1 MQCFYLKVSYS
12 KSAELGKSIDYFSL
26 FQCTFYYI
34 YSDDLLLRNKCKRV
48 RIFSGLIW
56 IFLMNWIGM
65 HSNINTR
72 TLYIYRSLNSVDA
85 LSLLL
90 LLLLVVTIAA
100 AFERLHQH
108 CFNSNFESMAQKQ
121 IVQFRKKLTN
131 YLCSFS
137 VAFSWL
143 QLIRFVAYCRRI
155 ISLFIFHSVK
165 CLDFNAV
172 CSCCNFYSFFF
183 AFVIVRGHRFH

>member
-1 MQCFYLKVSYS
+1 M
-12 KSAELGKSIDYFSL
+12 
-26 FQCTFYYI
+26 
-34 YSDDLLLRNKCKRV
+34 
-48 RIFSGLIW
+48 
-56 IFLMNWIGM
+56 
-65 HSNINTR
+65 
-72 TLYIYRSLNSVDA
+72 NSVDA

-131 YLCSFS
+131 YLRSFS

-172 CSCCNFYSFFF
+172 CSCCNFYFFF
-183 AFVIVRGHRFH
+183 FLHSLLCVVIVSIRRSTYRNPNRIYSSSSCIVTAAKYNE